1 MTTKKPRLTAYIDED
16 LLTKFTDYCKAEA
29 KSQSAVISLLIE
41 QFLEEET
48 MKASTTNTLNT
59 NEELIKVIFE
69 LKTQVEQLSLRVQ
82 EIEKKLN
89 NK

>member
-1 MTTKKPRLTAYIDED
+1 MPSEKPRLTAYIDKD

-41 QFLEEET
+41 QFLEEQT

-59 NEELIKVIFE
+59 NDELIKIISE
-69 LKTQVEQLSLRVQ
+69 LKTQVEQLSVRMQ
-82 EIEKKLN
+82 EIEQRV
-89 NK
+89 NKG

>member
-1 MTTKKPRLTAYIDED
+1 MPSEKPRLTAYIDKD

-41 QFLEEET
+41 QFLEEQT

-59 NEELIKVIFE
+59 NDELIKIISE
-69 LKTQVEQLSLRVQ
+69 LKTQINQLSER
-82 EIEKKLN
+82 IEKIEQRV
-89 NK
+89 NKG